1 MAANWPEKEA
11 FPRFKH
17 AFSGVLFG
25 IKRRKKSK
33 AHGDKHRFERRN
45 TLLYAIHLR
54 TFAPLS

>member
-33 AHGDKHRFERRN
+33 VHGNKHRFSR
-45 TLLYAIHLR
+45 
-54 TFAPLS
+54 